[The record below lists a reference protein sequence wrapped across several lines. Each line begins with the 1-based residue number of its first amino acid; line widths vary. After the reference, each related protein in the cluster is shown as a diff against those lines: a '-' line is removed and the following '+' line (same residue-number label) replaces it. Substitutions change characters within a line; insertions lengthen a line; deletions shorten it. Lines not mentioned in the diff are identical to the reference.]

1 MVLAYSLCLVVQI
14 ARSIDMEKIYKTAI
28 YLRLSRD
35 EEAERE
41 SISISNQRE
50 MLMNFIEGRSDLQFA
65 DEYSDDG
72 YSGYDF
78 NRPEF
83 KRMIKN
89 AENGIIDCI
98 VVKDFS
104 RLGRNFQKTEEF
116 MQRIFPKMGIRFI
129 SVHDFYDS
137 NREQSASER
146 LANPIINLMNEYHVM
161 ETSQKVR
168 SVLEHYRQNGK
179 FIGNRTVYGYTI
191 KDKQLVV
198 DPEAAKIVRMIFN
211 LKIDGMNQQTI
222 GEYLNELG
230 ISCPLEYKIEKGV
243 KAVAS
248 HFRTGEKA
256 LWSSVNVRRI
266 LENPIYIG
274 TLIQGK
280 TTSLSYRDRR
290 RFKKDPSELVA
301 FKNSHEAII
310 SETTFL
316 IVQDLLKRDTFCGKK
331 LNKVYTFSGFAY
343 CGNCGKVLCHRH
355 SRGQNVFL
363 ECRNKECLSKGRIKE
378 EILEEVVFKTLKKHI
393 EIVINYSEP
402 IVKSDF
408 IKNLDVSNLELKEL
422 ENHVRQLK
430 ESQKNLI
437 LQKENSMISE
447 NDYTEMYDFYNSKIA
462 KAEFEADEIRN
473 TKIRMLECADEVKNQ
488 YQKYF
493 GSSELTRSM
502 LVTFTEKI
510 EVFSKTKIKIHFRYE
525 DIFKMDGD
533 ISGT

>member
-1 MVLAYSLCLVVQI
+1 M
-14 ARSIDMEKIYKTAI
+14 DKIYKTAI

-35 EEAERE
+35 EEGERE

-50 MLMNFIEGRSDLQFA
+50 MLMNFIESRNDLQFTA
-65 DEYSDDG
+65 EYSDDC

-83 KRMIKN
+83 NKMIKS
-89 AENGIIDCI
+89 AEDGTIDCI

-168 SVLEHYRQNGK
+168 SVLEYYRQNGK

-211 LKIDGMNQQTI
+211 MKIDGMNQQAI
-222 GEYLNELG
+222 GEYLNELDV
-230 ISCPLEYKIEKGV
+230 SCPMEYKIEKGV
-243 KAVAS
+243 KAVTM

-290 RFKKDPSELVA
+290 RFKKDPSELTA
-301 FKNSHEAII
+301 FENSHEAII

-316 IVQDLLKRDTFCGKK
+316 IVQDLLKRDTSCGKNT
-331 LNKVYTFSGFAY
+331 NKVHTFSGFAY
-343 CGNCGKVLCHRH
+343 CGNCGKVLYHRH
-355 SRGQNVFL
+355 SKGQNTFL
-363 ECRNKECLSKGRIKE
+363 ECRNKECLCKGRIKE
-378 EILEEVVFKTLKKHI
+378 EILKDVVFKTLKKHI
-393 EIVINYSEP
+393 GLVLKHSEP
-402 IVKSDF
+402 MIKSDF
-408 IKNLDVSNLELKEL
+408 MQNLNITNLELKEL
-422 ENHVRQLK
+422 ENQVRQLK
-430 ESQKNLI
+430 KSQENLI
-437 LQKENSMISE
+437 LKKENSMISE
-447 NDYTEMYDFYNSKIA
+447 NDYTEMHDFYNSKIA
-462 KAEFEADEIRN
+462 KAEFEADKIRN
-473 TKIRMLECADEVKNQ
+473 TKIRMLECADEVKSQ

-510 EVFSKTKIKIHFRYE
+510 EVFSKTKIKIHLRYE

-533 ISGT
+533 ASGT